1 MPQIPARTTPP
12 SHSQRRRLDDG
23 RDEDNAFRTVGSLD
37 ADLPLGTCAA
47 GDMQPPQAMWL
58 GIAVVMLIPIVM
70 VVLNL
75 TLAYPAIRWAS
86 IVLAICLVAF
96 NLLVLPYPGAY
107 DSLLIIVG
115 FVFNA
120 LTVWYAGRW
129 LA

>member
-1 MPQIPARTTPP
+1 
-12 SHSQRRRLDDG
+12 
-23 RDEDNAFRTVGSLD
+23 
-37 ADLPLGTCAA
+37 
-47 GDMQPPQAMWL
+47 MQPPQAMWL

-86 IVLAICLVAF
+86 IVLAIFLVAF

-107 DSLLIIVG
+107 DNLLIIVG
-115 FVFNA
+115 FMFNA
-120 LTVWYAGRW
+120 LTVWYAWRW